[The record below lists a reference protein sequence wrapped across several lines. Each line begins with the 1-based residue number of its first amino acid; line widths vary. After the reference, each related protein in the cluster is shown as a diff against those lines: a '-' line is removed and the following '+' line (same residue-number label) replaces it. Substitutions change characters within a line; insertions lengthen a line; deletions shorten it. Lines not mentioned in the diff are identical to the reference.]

1 MGVRKGK
8 SMKRY
13 LAGAARLAA
22 LAGVGT
28 GVATTAVGWD
38 ASAVRR
44 SRPEI
49 ERDTADR
56 ADDYVAMDRELA
68 ERRLRYRG

>member
-1 MGVRKGK
+1 
-8 SMKRY
+8 MKRY

-28 GVATTAVGWD
+28 GVASTALGWHAAA
-38 ASAVRR
+38 ASR

-49 ERDTADR
+49 DQDTIDR